1 MKEERHDE
9 EWFNR
14 VAKRLK
20 ELGVVEISPRG
31 VRLTNRFF
39 LSILDFIDWWKRS
52 GSNSVDIDDDDD
64 LVLIVTG
71 ALFKHCRVMH
81 EEDLYDAADLII
93 TLLKAPKSAQIMK
106 TRAYIV

>member
-1 MKEERHDE
+1 MALKEERHDE

-20 ELGVVEISPRG
+20 ELGVVKISPRG
-31 VRLTNRFF
+31 VRLTDRFF
-39 LSILDFIDWWKRS
+39 LSIFDFIYWWKRS
-52 GSNSVDIDDDDD
+52 GGNSDLGIDDDDD
-64 LVLIVTG
+64 LALIVTG

-93 TLLKAPKSAQIMK
+93 TLLSAEEC
-106 TRAYIV
+106 ADNEG